1 VRRSVNAFRQ
11 LHEDGE
17 ILVLANVWDAGSAGL
32 VAASGARAIATS
44 SAGVAW
50 AWGYPDGDILPRER
64 LLDTVETV
72 CRAAGDVPVTVDIE
86 SGFSDDPVD
95 VGELAQHLCD
105 LGAAGVNLED
115 GTGSPDLLC
124 EKISAVKR
132 MTHDAGLFVNARADV
147 YLRELTPEAQALRES
162 MDRIELY
169 AQAGADGVFVP
180 GVVRA
185 GDIASLVQSV
195 ARPLNVL
202 AVAGLPSLA
211 ELQRLGVR
219 RVSAG
224 ALGAKLAYGTA
235 LAATHRF
242 LENAD
247 ASEFFSGDS
256 LDYTETNR
264 IFTRE

>member
-1 VRRSVNAFRQ
+1 
-11 LHEDGE
+11 
-17 ILVLANVWDAGSAGL
+17 
-32 VAASGARAIATS
+32 
-44 SAGVAW
+44 
-50 AWGYPDGDILPRER
+50 
-64 LLDTVETV
+64 
-72 CRAAGDVPVTVDIE
+72 
-86 SGFSDDPVD
+86 
-95 VGELAQHLCD
+95 
-105 LGAAGVNLED
+105 
-115 GTGSPDLLC
+115 LLC

-235 LAATHRF
+235 LAATQRF